1 MKPWGYLITD
11 GTYGVLTKALVLV
24 PASEDAS
31 SEIKAGVEQFA
42 ADTGTP
48 VDQVCV
54 NPIGER
60 LNWPHRG

>member
-24 PASEDAS
+24 PTSDDAS
-31 SEIKAGVEQFA
+31 PEIKAGIAQFA

-54 NPIGER
+54 NPVDEQII
-60 LNWPHRG
+60 WPYAD

>member
-1 MKPWGYLITD
+1 MKSWGYLITD
-11 GTYGVLTKALVLV
+11 GTYGVLTRALVLV
-24 PASEDAS
+24 PISEDAA
-31 SEIKAGVEQFA
+31 SEIKAGVDHFA

-60 LNWPHRG
+60 LMLPLT